1 MRIVRHGVA
10 AAILLLLL
18 QPPTL
23 HGQVDQASLARQLRS
38 ASVAEQ
44 DRALARILALK
55 PDEIGP
61 ELRVTLIEELE
72 KLVRAHRAH
81 RKARALGQPLPPVE
95 DPRFILPLSRAV
107 ARLNEPRAIPA
118 LAGALGTGGTV
129 IRSLV
134 AFGDQSAAAISS
146 VVRCA
151 ERSTPEVNDG
161 LIALRFL
168 VERAATHPLSPGSLE
183 EIRSVAHE
191 HLLRSPASDRTGGTL
206 RWAVDLAIALGDP
219 DLREIVEVLATD
231 ETALIER
238 GITDP
243 DDISRTQ
250 ARATDALAGRPPL
263 PRW

>member
-1 MRIVRHGVA
+1 MRIVRYGVA
-10 AAILLLLL
+10 AAVLLLLL
-18 QPPTL
+18 HPPSL
-23 HGQVDQASLARQLRS
+23 QGQVDQASLAQQLRS

-44 DRALARILALK
+44 DRALAEVLALA

-61 ELRVTLIEELE
+61 ELRVTLIAELE
-72 KLVRAHRAH
+72 KVVRAHRAH
-81 RKARALGQPLPPVE
+81 RKARKLGQPLPPVE
-95 DPRFILPLSRAV
+95 DPKFILPLSRAV
-107 ARLNEPRAIPA
+107 AGLNEPRAIPA
-118 LAGALGTGGTV
+118 LAGGLGTGGTV
-129 IRSLV
+129 IRALV
-134 AFGDQSAAAISS
+134 EFGDQSAAAISS
-146 VVRCA
+146 VVRSV

-168 VERAATHPLSPGSLE
+168 IERAETHPVSPGTLE

-191 HLLRSPASDRTGGTL
+191 HLLRSPVSDRTGGTL
-206 RWAVDLAIALGDP
+206 RWAVDLAIVLGDP
-219 DLREIVEVLATD
+219 DLREIVALLATD

-250 ARATDALAGRPPL
+250 ARATDGLAGRLPL